1 MLARRLRKHASMKL
15 SLLFGA
21 AFLVACGSSPKPNP
35 AVAAFARAAQA
46 PAPSS
51 ELALASGSE
60 LRVRLDQDLGPGV
73 SPDGKRFTARLAS
86 PLLDRRGIVLVPA
99 GSLIHGHVVHVDE
112 TQQRVEL
119 AFDRL
124 ETREGV
130 YMLKVTVIAATP
142 YALTVAPQGAPT
154 SETVVLQSVGPN
166 AIGGGPIAPESEA
179 EEDAPRGTP
188 IVPFDA
194 ELRLKLLGPVVRLEQ

>member
-1 MLARRLRKHASMKL
+1 MKL

-21 AFLVACGSSPKPNP
+21 AFLVACGASPKPNP
-35 AVAAFARAAQA
+35 AVAEFARAARSA
-46 PAPSS
+46 RSTP
-51 ELALASGSE
+51 EMALAAATGSE
-60 LRVRLDQDLGPGV
+60 IRVRLDQDLGPGV

-99 GSLIHGHVVHVDE
+99 GSLVYGHVVHVDE
-112 TQQRVEL
+112 AQQRVEL

-124 ETREGV
+124 ETRDGV
-130 YMLKVTVIAATP
+130 YTLKVAVIAATP
-142 YALTVAPQGAPT
+142 YALTVAPPGAPT
-154 SETVVLQSVGPN
+154 SDTVVLQGVGPN
-166 AIGGGPIAPESEA
+166 AVGGGPKPPESEA
-179 EEDAPRGTP
+179 EEEAPRGTP